1 MIPVQKTCLYR
12 PVSFPLSG
20 IAETD
25 RIKVSEPINLI
36 FRVED
41 AGYSA
46 FPSYDPKKMSRY
58 YCESCYY
65 ASGSQGKVFR
75 TTPDSE
81 EAMQHGPTKEQRE
94 QMSDHTKQHQII
106 WAWTR
111 QIGKE

>member
-1 MIPVQKTCLYR
+1 MRVVWKTYLIRPFSPPVGGLAEPDASVISD
-12 PVSFPLSG
+12 PV
-20 IAETD
+20 
-25 RIKVSEPINLI
+25 VLI
-36 FRVED
+36 FHVEN

-65 ASGSQGKVFR
+65 ASGSQDKVFR

-81 EAMQHGPTKEQRE
+81 EAMQHGPTKEQQE
-94 QMSDHTKQHQII
+94 QMSDHAEQHQII
-106 WAWTR
+106 WAWAR